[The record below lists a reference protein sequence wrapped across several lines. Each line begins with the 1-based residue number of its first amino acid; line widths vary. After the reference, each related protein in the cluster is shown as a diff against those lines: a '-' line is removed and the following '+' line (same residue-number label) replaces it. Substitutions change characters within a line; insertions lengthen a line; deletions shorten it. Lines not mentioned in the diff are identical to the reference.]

1 MGAIRRTIAAAEAF
15 MDKSTLI
22 MLKAICGYG
31 SPIRADSHDPHEDAV
46 RC

>member
-1 MGAIRRTIAAAEAF
+1 MGAIRRTIATAEAL
-15 MDKSTLI
+15 MGKSTLI

-31 SPIRADSHDPHEDAV
+31 SPVEADNHDPHEDAV